1 MNLGIGKLINRD
13 VIFEGFNSKGIIE
26 YLQISISTLEA
37 DENENH
43 GISTLEVARHWTHMK
58 SLLCEVESDKR
69 LDLAPEPRAMRTWDG
84 RGHHEFQGTE
94 RTPG

>member
-1 MNLGIGKLINRD
+1 MNLGIGKLINMD
-13 VIFEGFNSKGIIE
+13 VIFGRFNSKGIIE

-37 DENENH
+37 DEKKNH
-43 GISTLEVARHWTHMK
+43 GISTLEVARHGTHMK
-58 SLLCEVESDKR
+58 SLLCEVESDEH
-69 LDLAPEPRAMRTWDG
+69 LDPAPEPRAVRTQDG

>member
-1 MNLGIGKLINRD
+1 MD
-13 VIFEGFNSKGIIE
+13 VILEGFNSKGIIE

-58 SLLCEVESDKR
+58 SLLCKVESDSALIR
-69 LDLAPEPRAMRTWDG
+69 PQSQEP
-84 RGHHEFQGTE
+84 
-94 RTPG
+94 